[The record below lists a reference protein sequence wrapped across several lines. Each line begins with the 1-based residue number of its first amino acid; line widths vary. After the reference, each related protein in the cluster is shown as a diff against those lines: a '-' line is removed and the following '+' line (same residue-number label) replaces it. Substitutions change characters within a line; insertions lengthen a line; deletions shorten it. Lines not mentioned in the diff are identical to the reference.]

1 MFDKITSQFAINS
14 MLTILSLVI
23 VFHILVFLQVL
34 PYNIVWGG
42 RLNSVEEMKQ
52 SEPISIIINIFLILI
67 ISIKGGYLKV
77 NISSKIID
85 IILWLFVV
93 LFSLNTLG
101 NLFAVTLFEK
111 IVFTPLTLI
120 SALLC
125 FIMVKKVN

>member
-1 MFDKITSQFAINS
+1 MFDKITFQFAINA

-23 VFHILVFLQVL
+23 VFHILVYLQVL

-42 RLNSVEEMKQ
+42 RLNSVEEMKR
-52 SEPISIIINIFLILI
+52 SEPISIIINIFLILV

-77 NISSKIID
+77 NVSSKIID

-93 LFSLNTLG
+93 MFSLNTLG

-111 IVFTPLTLI
+111 LVYTPLTLI
-120 SALLC
+120 SAILC
-125 FIMVKKVN
+125 FIMVKKLN